1 MSKSPKAGYYIENVA
16 NDAFIYLYLKE
27 ENQWVFLSS
36 DSSDEESGFP
46 VYDSEY
52 LLTNCKYV
60 GKHLNDLVKH
70 VVNSKLA
77 K

>member
-1 MSKSPKAGYYIENVA
+1 MSKSPKPGYYVENKEG
-16 NDAFIYLYLKE
+16 FIYLYLKE
-27 ENQWVFLSS
+27 ENQWVVLSS

-46 VYDSEY
+46 EYDSKD
-52 LLTNCKYV
+52 LLKRCKYV
-60 GKHLNDLVKH
+60 GKHLNDLIKY

>member
-1 MSKSPKAGYYIENVA
+1 MSKSPKAGYYIEK

-36 DSSDEESGFP
+36 DSSDEESGFTLSF
-46 VYDSEY
+46 YDSEY
-52 LLTNCKYV
+52 LLKNCKYV
-60 GKHLNDLVKH
+60 GKHLNDVVKH
-70 VVNSKLA
+70 VVNSNLA